1 MIIIR
6 DENRISK
13 MRKRSQQ
20 ATLVGFLFLIG
31 GFVLVFIEIQNLI
44 LFQMLALLAGWI
56 LSQIGIYLAH
66 RYARDPR
73 PDEVLDQAVRPVGR
87 SSRLYHYVLPAPHV
101 LLAPAGPIVFNLKYQ
116 SGDITAYG
124 DTWKQKGIGFRRF
137 FGQEGLGNPARE
149 TEKMI
154 NNLAAHI
161 REHAPEV
168 DEVPIGALIVF
179 TSKDIKNL
187 DVSESSIPAMHFSKV
202 KGFLK
207 QKGLGKSIPKDHYD
221 AILAAFDAAA
231 VGIVETE

>member
-1 MIIIR
+1 MEIIR
-6 DENRISK
+6 DENRIAK
-13 MRKRSQQ
+13 MKKRSQQ

-31 GFVLVFIEIQNLI
+31 GFVLVFIDIQNLI
-44 LFQMLALLAGWI
+44 IFQLVALLAGWI

-66 RYARDPR
+66 RYARSPR
-73 PDEVLDQAVRPVGR
+73 PDEVLDEAVKPVGR
-87 SSRLYHYVLPAPHV
+87 NSRLYHYILPAPHV

-116 SGDITAYG
+116 SGDITAY
-124 DTWKQKGIGFRRF
+124 DDRWNQKGIGFRRF

-154 NNLAAHI
+154 AALASYI
-161 REHAPEV
+161 REHAPGV

-187 DVSESSIPAMHFSKV
+187 DVKGSSFPAMHYSKV

-207 QKGLGKSIPKDHYD
+207 QKGLGKSLPKNQYK
-221 AILAAFDAAA
+221 ALLQAFDDAAED
-231 VGIVETE
+231 IL

>member
-1 MIIIR
+1 MEIIR
-6 DENRISK
+6 DDNRIAK

-31 GFVLVFIEIQNLI
+31 GFVLVFIEIQNLF
-44 LFQMLALLAGWI
+44 LFQLLALLVGWI
-56 LSQIGIYLAH
+56 MSQIGIYLAH
-66 RYARDPR
+66 RYARSPR
-73 PDEVLDQAVRPVGR
+73 PDEVLDEAVKPVGR
-87 SSRLYHYVLPAPHV
+87 NSRLYHYVLPAPHV

-116 SGDITAYG
+116 SGDITAY
-124 DTWKQKGIGFRRF
+124 DDKWNQKGIGFRRF

-154 NNLAAHI
+154 AALASYI

-187 DVSESSIPAMHFSKV
+187 DVKGSSIPAMHYSKV

-207 QKGLGKSIPKDHYD
+207 QKGLGKSLPQDHYD
-221 AILAAFDAAA
+221 ALLRAFDDAAA
-231 VGIVETE
+231 DIL

>member
-1 MIIIR
+1 MEIIR
-6 DENRISK
+6 DENRIAK
-13 MRKRSQQ
+13 MKKRSQQ

-31 GFVLVFIEIQNLI
+31 GFVLVFFIENQNLI
-44 LFQMLALLAGWI
+44 IFQLVALLAGWI

-66 RYARDPR
+66 RYARSPR
-73 PDEVLDQAVRPVGR
+73 PDEVLDEAVKPVGR
-87 SSRLYHYVLPAPHV
+87 NSRLYHYVLPAPHV

-116 SGDITAYG
+116 SGDITAY
-124 DTWKQKGIGFRRF
+124 DDRWNQKGIGFRRF

-154 NNLAAHI
+154 AALASYI
-161 REHAPEV
+161 REHAPGV

-187 DVSESSIPAMHFSKV
+187 DVKGSSIPAMHYSKV

-207 QKGLGKSIPKDHYD
+207 QKSLGKSLPKNQYN
-221 AILAAFDAAA
+221 ALLEAFDAAA
-231 VGIVETE
+231 VDIL

>member
-1 MIIIR
+1 MEIIR
-6 DENRISK
+6 DEDRIAK

-31 GFVLVFIEIQNLI
+31 GFILVFIEIQNLI
-44 LFQMLALLAGWI
+44 IFQMLALLAGWI

-66 RYARDPR
+66 RYARSPR
-73 PDEVLDQAVRPVGR
+73 PDEVLDEAVKPVGR
-87 SSRLYHYVLPAPHV
+87 NSRMYHWVLPSPHV

-116 SGDITAYG
+116 SGDITAYDDKWG
-124 DTWKQKGIGFRRF
+124 QKGIGFRRF
-137 FGQEGLGNPARE
+137 FGQEGLGNPYRE

-154 NNLAAHI
+154 AALASYI
-161 REHAPEV
+161 REHAPGV

-187 DVSESSIPAMHFSKV
+187 DVKGSSIPAMHYSKV

-207 QKGLGKSIPKDHYD
+207 QKGLGKSLPKSQYED
-221 AILAAFDAAA
+221 LLRAFDAAA
-231 VGIVETE
+231 VDII